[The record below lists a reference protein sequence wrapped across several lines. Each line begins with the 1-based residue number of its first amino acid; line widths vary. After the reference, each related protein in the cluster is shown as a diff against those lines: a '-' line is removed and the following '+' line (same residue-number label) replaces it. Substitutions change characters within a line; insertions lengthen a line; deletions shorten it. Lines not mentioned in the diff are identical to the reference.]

1 MTETRAIPWLAAAC
15 LALAGTPATPQSR
28 DTGKDSIR
36 WIKDWKQGTELAA
49 KTGRPIL
56 LDFWCGT

>member
-1 MTETRAIPWLAAAC
+1 MNRALVCVAAGLG
-15 LALAGTPATPQSR
+15 LALVGAPAAPQSR
-28 DTGKDSIR
+28 EAGKDSIR
-36 WIKDWKQGTELAA
+36 WIRDFKQGAELAA